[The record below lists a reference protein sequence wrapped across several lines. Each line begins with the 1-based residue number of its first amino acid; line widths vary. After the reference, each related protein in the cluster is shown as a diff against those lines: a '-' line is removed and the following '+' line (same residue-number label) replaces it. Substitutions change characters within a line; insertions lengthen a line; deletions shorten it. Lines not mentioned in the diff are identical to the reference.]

1 MRLGELPDGELDRLL
16 ADGKVKFWKDGI
28 EVPIEV
34 VPDGT
39 IDASTVASLD
49 QDVQRAILIT
59 PEITGTKEAID
70 AISPVVDEVY
80 KLGGTWQEAW
90 AGIRPT
96 TTMDM
101 VDSALGRIQ
110 SYQETLDY
118 NWWDKSWASVFG
130 ASTDLGTLDWSMK
143 LDFNADTVAELSA
156 YVAEMVSAIQQGES
170 IPE

>member
-1 MRLGELPDGELDRLL
+1 
-16 ADGKVKFWKDGI
+16 
-28 EVPIEV
+28 
-34 VPDGT
+34 
-39 IDASTVASLD
+39 
-49 QDVQRAILIT
+49 
-59 PEITGTKEAID
+59 
-70 AISPVVDEVY
+70 
-80 KLGGTWQEAW
+80 
-90 AGIRPT
+90 
-96 TTMDM
+96 MDM

-170 IPE
+170 IPEEDLRNCRLS